1 VEYENE
7 YAKFE
12 DLTIESCDEVWW
24 HTTVELKCEWNGKKF
39 TVRDS
44 ENSKGRDFIWME
56 GEDQF
61 TQEEMNE
68 IEEYMW
74 SGEIDLSTT

>member
-1 VEYENE
+1 METEDEYT
-7 YAKFE
+7 KFE
-12 DLTIESCDEVWW
+12 DLTIESSNEVWW
-24 HTTVELKCEWNGKKF
+24 HTTVELKCEWDGRKF

-44 ENSKGRDFIWME
+44 ENPKGRDFIWIS

-61 TQEEMNE
+61 TSDEIEE

-74 SGEIDLSTT
+74 SGEIDLSAN

>member
-1 VEYENE
+1 MEDDYS
-7 YAKFE
+7 KFE
-12 DLTIESCDEVWW
+12 DLKIATSDEVQS

-44 ENSKGRDFIWME
+44 ENPKGRDFFWIE

-61 TQEEMNE
+61 TSEEMEE

-74 SGEIDLSTT
+74 SGEIDLSVES

>member
-1 VEYENE
+1 MAEEDDYK
-7 YAKFE
+7 KF
-12 DLTIESCDEVWW
+12 DDFIIEASNEVWW
-24 HTTVELKCEWNGKKF
+24 HTTVELNCNWKGKEF

-44 ENSKGRDFIWME
+44 ENPKQRDFIWME